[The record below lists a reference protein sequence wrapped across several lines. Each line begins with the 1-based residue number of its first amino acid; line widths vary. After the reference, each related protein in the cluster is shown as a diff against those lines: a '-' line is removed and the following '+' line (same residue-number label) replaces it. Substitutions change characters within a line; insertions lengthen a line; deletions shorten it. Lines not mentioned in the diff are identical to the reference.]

1 MFYIK
6 CKKIYKLETRQD
18 YLQCIGY
25 FLFLTDESWLTLE
38 PQIVSYYCFK
48 SLFYLFS
55 QQWKPLFKWLL
66 NLRGFSWIRQ
76 GLTGNK
82 NFFFFF
88 FYLVG
93 YRFFPLLGR
102 PTKVFSK
109 WQIYINWVRVAEVWL
124 KWRNSKHFSS
134 NPLCLDSLHSRI
146 KTDDWREQSVVHG
159 AEESL
164 PSTAGK
170 FSLVHRVTFIHSQ
183 QKCL

>member
-6 CKKIYKLETRQD
+6 CKKIYILETRQD

-25 FLFLTDESWLTLE
+25 FLFLTVESWLTLE

-124 KWRNSKHFSS
+124 KWRNSKHF
-134 NPLCLDSLHSRI
+134 HRI
-146 KTDDWREQSVVHG
+146 LYVWTACTQGSKLMI
-159 AEESL
+159 EES
-164 PSTAGK
+164 
-170 FSLVHRVTFIHSQ
+170 RVLSMVLKSHCHPLQESSASCTE
-183 QKCL
+183 